1 MQQYYRGKIMP
12 TDTYDVNIETLSPI
26 HIGAGKSYSPSE
38 FVLSKAKQNNRI
50 VETIKRVDLSKFYL
64 SLEDDKKDELID
76 GLSNSDFSLSDFES
90 KIKKEFTRY
99 LSYDSTNTQ
108 DKNIKI
114 NEIQEH
120 IKTSD
125 KLYIPGSSIKGAIET
140 AILYDLIDY
149 DDIDKISTKLI
160 SRNRIDK
167 REYKNMIQSYFSAER
182 GNTAQTSIFR
192 FLQISD
198 TTTIKIPRIYQSWTV
213 MATPN
218 SGNEF
223 YSRNNKRV
231 RTYLE
236 TIPANKKLK
245 SRFVTNYDSKFY
257 RSLRIDDKNDIVDI
271 DYIKNTIYNFSQDL
285 IDYELK
291 YSDDYHISYL
301 SKFYKELSKKNTED
315 SPLLRVGSGS
325 GLMGTSIAMK
335 VNDMDYRSFEAIKS
349 TFKRKYPWEFPKSR
363 KITSTGKPFGWIK
376 LNFK

>member
-1 MQQYYRGKIMP
+1 MP

-38 FVLSKAKQNNRI
+38 FVLSKVKQNNKN
-50 VETIKRVDLSKFYL
+50 VKTIKRVDLSKFYL
-64 SLEDDKKDELID
+64 SLDEDKKDELID

-99 LSYDSTNTQ
+99 LSYDNTNTR

-140 AILYDLIDY
+140 TILYDLIDY

-160 SRNRIDK
+160 NPKNKINYK
-167 REYKNMIQSYFSAER
+167 EYKNMIQSYFSAKR
-182 GNTAQTSIFR
+182 GNPAQTSIFR

-198 TTTIKIPRIYQSWTV
+198 TNTINNPRIYQSWTV
-213 MATPN
+213 MATSN
-218 SGNEF
+218 SGTEF
-223 YSRNNKRV
+223 YSRHNKQV

-236 TIPANKKLK
+236 TIPTNKKLK
-245 SRFVTNYDSKFY
+245 TRFVTNYDSKFY
-257 RSLRIDDKNDIVDI
+257 RSLRIDDKKDIVDI
-271 DYIKNTIYNFSQDL
+271 DYIKTAIYNFSQDL

-291 YSDDYHISYL
+291 YSDDYNISYL
-301 SKFYKELSKKNTED
+301 SKFYKELSKRNTED

-335 VNDMDYRSFEAIKS
+335 VNDMDFKSFEAIKN

-376 LNFK
+376 LNFN